1 MINRLVRLSRVVSS
15 RLPREF
21 KTNCEML
28 VIIEGKGPGMDGWM
42 DDEGGLSRIR
52 LTLIMP

>member
-28 VIIEGKGPGMDGWM
+28 VIIEGKGTGMDGWM
-42 DDEGGLSRIR
+42 KMKVASVASGYLS
-52 LTLIMP
+52 